1 MSALPPK
8 ADVRELPSGC
18 LHIARSGHP
27 GVPHLTA
34 KVQAEIASVTVDE
47 SHIPKYTSF
56 FWLHLILSWVYIAA
70 AIKTRQGESA
80 TKAKGVTDAEC

>member
-1 MSALPPK
+1 MSAIGGK

-18 LHIARSGHP
+18 PLIAKSGHS
-27 GVPHLTA
+27 GILHLTA

-47 SHIPKYTSF
+47 SRVPKCTSF

-80 TKAKGVTDAEC
+80 TKAKKLTGAEC